1 MILHT
6 VIDIFICLL
15 NRGEIVFEMHV
26 NVNLRLKILVER
38 HRLTSNSFQYSIYNQ
53 KISDLFADNLQ
64 QKVQINTTYTI
75 KCCGLLFVLCFF
87 PVFSFLVVEF
97 HPLSAARFS
106 SEYRLLEL
114 KHTTLKSVRKVN
126 SYTIL
131 YLTII
136 IINIM
141 YRHTQWILLNIFL
154 LNTYPKSFVCDPR
167 YNDKMPFA
175 ASRDQWREISLLS
188 YF

>member
-1 MILHT
+1 
-6 VIDIFICLL
+6 
-15 NRGEIVFEMHV
+15 MHV

-75 KCCGLLFVLCFF
+75 KCCGLLFVLCFL

-131 YLTII
+131 DY
-136 IINIM
+136 N
-141 YRHTQWILLNIFL
+141 YNQYNVPP
-154 LNTYPKSFVCDPR
+154 YPMDTFK
-167 YNDKMPFA
+167 
-175 ASRDQWREISLLS
+175 
-188 YF
+188 YFFTKYIPKKFCLRSPL